1 MKTRVEIDKKYKIDL
16 KDLFKNDEEF
26 LKEVDYLDKK
36 LENFEKFQGHLLDD
50 DKTLLEFLK
59 LDDEISAKL
68 EVCYVYAH
76 LNNDFDLSEKRSNEF
91 FGKAVKLY
99 NKYST
104 NISYVI
110 PELLQNDYKI
120 IEKFI
125 NENKELKQYERMLK
139 NIFKEKS
146 HFLSKEEER
155 VLSVIKD
162 SFRTPE
168 NAHSK
173 LLDADLTFENIKDE
187 NGKKV
192 ELTSSNL
199 AKYLE
204 SKNRNV
210 RKNAFKKFYKSYINI
225 RNTTTE
231 LLASEVKNNNNIA
244 KLRKYDSAL
253 NASLEG
259 NDVNPKIY
267 GSLINHIHNNLKK
280 TYKYW
285 DLRKEILGVSKL
297 HIYDTYVPMV
307 DANDKEYSF
316 EEAKELVLNALSI
329 LGTDYTKVLN
339 EAFDNNWIDVFPT
352 KNKRSGGYCTA
363 VYNSHPYVFL
373 NFDNRYGEVS
383 TVAHELGH
391 AMHSYYSIKNNNY
404 VDYSYSIFVAEV
416 ASQVNE
422 IILSDY
428 MIKNSKD
435 KKEKLFILDELLK
448 RFKASVIR
456 QAMFAEFEK
465 EIHEQEQNG
474 VVLTSEYLNDLY
486 YKLNKLY
493 FGPSVEIDKE
503 IAFEW
508 ERIPHFFYN
517 FYVYQYSTGYIAA
530 LKIAKDIINKK
541 ENALENYLKFLSLGC
556 TMDPVSELKVAGV
569 DLTKDEVYNEAF
581 DEFEKEIE
589 EFEKIYKGSE

>member
-26 LKEVDYLDKK
+26 LKEVDHLNKK
-36 LENFEKFQGHLLDD
+36 IEEFEKFQGHLLDD

-76 LNNDFDLSEKRSNEF
+76 LNNDFDLGEKRSNEF

-125 NENKELKQYERMLK
+125 NENKDLKQYERMLK

-155 VLSVIKD
+155 VLSVIND

-168 NAHSK
+168 NAYSK
-173 LLDADLTFENIKDE
+173 LLDADLTFESIKDE
-187 NGKKV
+187 KGKKV
-192 ELTSSNL
+192 ELTSSNW

-210 RKNAFKKFYKSYINI
+210 RKNTFKKFYKSYINI

-253 NASLEG
+253 SASLES
-259 NDVNPKIY
+259 NDVNPQIY
-267 GSLINHIHNNLKK
+267 NSLINHIHNNLKK

-285 DLRKEILGVSKL
+285 DLRKKILGVSNL

-307 DANDKEYSF
+307 DANEKEYSF

-329 LGTDYTKVLN
+329 LGDDYTKVLN

-391 AMHSYYSIKNNNY
+391 AMHYYYSIKNNNY

-428 MIKNSKD
+428 MIKNSKN
-435 KKEKLFILDELLK
+435 KQEKLFVLDELLK

-456 QAMFAEFEK
+456 QTMFAEFEK

-581 DEFEKEIE
+581 EEFEKEIE

>member
-26 LKEVDYLDKK
+26 LKEVDHLNKK
-36 LENFEKFQGHLLDD
+36 IEEFEKFQGHLLDD

-76 LNNDFDLSEKRSNEF
+76 LNNDFDLGEKRSNEF

-125 NENKELKQYERMLK
+125 NENKDLKQYERMLK

-155 VLSVIKD
+155 VLSVFND

-168 NAHSK
+168 NAYSK
-173 LLDADLTFENIKDE
+173 LLDADLTFESIKDE

-192 ELTSSNL
+192 ELTSSNW

-253 NASLEG
+253 SASLES
-259 NDVNPKIY
+259 NDVNPQIY
-267 GSLINHIHNNLKK
+267 NSLINHIHNNLKK

-285 DLRKEILGVSKL
+285 DLRKKILGVSNL

-307 DANDKEYSF
+307 DTNEKEYSF

-329 LGTDYTKVLN
+329 LGDDYTKVLN

-383 TVAHELGH
+383 TIAHELGH

-435 KKEKLFILDELLK
+435 KQEKLFVLDELLK

-465 EIHEQEQNG
+465 EIHEKEQNG

-581 DEFEKEIE
+581 EEFEKEIE

>member
-1 MKTRVEIDKKYKIDL
+1 MKTRVEIDKKYKLDL

-26 LKEVDYLDKK
+26 LKEVDHLNKK
-36 LENFEKFQGHLLDD
+36 IEEFEKFQGHLLDD

-76 LNNDFDLSEKRSNEF
+76 LNNDFDLGEKRSNEF

-125 NENKELKQYERMLK
+125 NENKDLKQYERMLK

-155 VLSVIKD
+155 VLSVIND

-168 NAHSK
+168 NAYSK
-173 LLDADLTFENIKDE
+173 LLDADLTFESIKDE
-187 NGKKV
+187 KGKKV
-192 ELTSSNL
+192 ELTSSNW

-210 RKNAFKKFYKSYINI
+210 RKNTFKKFYKSYINI

-253 NASLEG
+253 SASLES
-259 NDVNPKIY
+259 NDVNPQIY
-267 GSLINHIHNNLKK
+267 NSLINHIHNNLKK

-285 DLRKEILGVSKL
+285 DLRKKILGVSNL

-307 DANDKEYSF
+307 DANEKEYSF

-329 LGTDYTKVLN
+329 LGDDYTKVLN

-391 AMHSYYSIKNNNY
+391 AMHYYYSIKNNNY

-428 MIKNSKD
+428 MIKNSKN
-435 KKEKLFILDELLK
+435 KQEKLFVLDELLK

-456 QAMFAEFEK
+456 QTMFAEFEK

-581 DEFEKEIE
+581 EEFEKEIE

>member
-1 MKTRVEIDKKYKIDL
+1 MKTRAEIDDKYKIDL
-16 KDLFKNDEEF
+16 KDLFENDKDFLNKLDILDEKIDELLKYQEHILDSSKNLVE
-26 LKEVDYLDKK
+26 LLT
-36 LENFEKFQGHLLDD
+36 LDD
-50 DKTLLEFLK
+50 DINSELEK
-59 LDDEISAKL
+59 
-68 EVCYVYAH
+68 CYLYAH
-76 LNNDFDLSEKRSNEF
+76 INNDLDLSEKRSNEF
-91 FGKAVKLY
+91 YGMAMKVY
-99 NKYST
+99 NKYSMNT
-104 NISYVI
+104 SYIV
-110 PELLQNDYKI
+110 PELLQSDYKV
-120 IEKFI
+120 IEKFVD
-125 NENKELKQYERMLK
+125 ERKELKQYERYLK
-139 NIFKEKS
+139 KIFKEKK

-155 VLSVIKD
+155 VLSIITD
-162 SFRTPE
+162 SFRLPE

-173 LLDADLTFENIKDE
+173 LMDADLTFENIKDE

-192 ELTSSNL
+192 ELTSSNW

-210 RKNAFKKFYKSYINI
+210 RKNTFKKFYKSYISI
-225 RNTTTE
+225 KNTTSE

-253 NASLEG
+253 SASLLS
-259 NDVNPKIY
+259 NDVDPKIY
-267 GSLINHIHNNLKK
+267 DSLIYHVNNNLDK
-280 TYKYW
+280 TYKFW
-285 DLRKEILGVSKL
+285 DLRKKILGVSKL

-307 DANDKEYSF
+307 DIKEKEYTF
-316 EEAKELVLNALSI
+316 LEAKDLVLNALSI
-329 LGTDYTKVLN
+329 LGEDYTKVLK

-363 VYNSHPYVFL
+363 AYKAHPYVFL

-383 TVAHELGH
+383 TIAHELGH
-391 AMHSYYSIKNNNY
+391 AMHYYYSIKNNSF

-422 IILSDY
+422 ILLSDY
-428 MIKNSKD
+428 MLKNSKD
-435 KKEKLFILDELLK
+435 KNEKLFILDELLK

-456 QAMFAEFEK
+456 QTMFAEFEK
-465 EIHEQEQNG
+465 EIHESEQKG
-474 VVLTSEYLNDLY
+474 LILTSEYLNELY
-486 YKLNKLY
+486 YNLNKKY
-493 FGPSVEIDKE
+493 YGPNVEIDKE
-503 IAFEW
+503 IAYEW
-508 ERIPHFFYN
+508 ERIPHFFYD

-581 DEFEKEIE
+581 LEFEKEIN
-589 EFEKIYKGSE
+589 EFEKNYKGSE

>member
-26 LKEVDYLDKK
+26 LKEVDHLNKK
-36 LENFEKFQGHLLDD
+36 IEEFEKFQGHLLDD

-76 LNNDFDLSEKRSNEF
+76 LNNDFDLGEKRSNEF
-91 FGKAVKLY
+91 FGKTVKLY

-125 NENKELKQYERMLK
+125 NENKDLKQYERMLK

-155 VLSVIKD
+155 VLSVIND

-168 NAHSK
+168 NAYSK
-173 LLDADLTFENIKDE
+173 LLDADLTFESIKDE
-187 NGKKV
+187 KGKKV
-192 ELTSSNL
+192 ELTSSNW

-210 RKNAFKKFYKSYINI
+210 RKNTFKKFYKSYINI

-253 NASLEG
+253 SASLES
-259 NDVNPKIY
+259 NDVNPQIY
-267 GSLINHIHNNLKK
+267 NSLINHIHNNLKK

-285 DLRKEILGVSKL
+285 DLRKKILGVSNL

-307 DANDKEYSF
+307 DANEKEYSF

-329 LGTDYTKVLN
+329 LGDDYTKVLN

-391 AMHSYYSIKNNNY
+391 AMHYYYSIKNNNY

-428 MIKNSKD
+428 MIKNSKN
-435 KKEKLFILDELLK
+435 KQEKLFVLDELLK

-456 QAMFAEFEK
+456 QTMFAEFEK

-581 DEFEKEIE
+581 EEFEKEIE

>member
-16 KDLFKNDEEF
+16 KDLFKNDAEF
-26 LKEVDYLDKK
+26 LKEVDCLDKK
-36 LENFEKFQGHLLDD
+36 IEEFEKFQGHLLDD

-110 PELLQNDYKI
+110 PELLQNDYKV

-168 NAHSK
+168 NATSK
-173 LLDADLTFENIKDE
+173 LLDADLTFESIKDE

-192 ELTSSNL
+192 ELTSSNW

-253 NASLEG
+253 SASLEG

-267 GSLINHIHNNLKK
+267 DSLINHIHNNLKK

-285 DLRKEILGVSKL
+285 DLRKKILGVSKL

-383 TVAHELGH
+383 TIAHELGH

-435 KKEKLFILDELLK
+435 KQEKLFILDELLK

-569 DLTKDEVYNEAF
+569 DLTKDEVYIEAF
-581 DEFEKEIE
+581 NEFEKEIE

>member
-26 LKEVDYLDKK
+26 LKEVEHLNKK
-36 LENFEKFQGHLLDD
+36 IEEFEKFQGHLLDD

-76 LNNDFDLSEKRSNEF
+76 LNNDFDLGEKRSNEF

-125 NENKELKQYERMLK
+125 NENKDLKQYERMLK

-155 VLSVIKD
+155 VLSVIND

-168 NAHSK
+168 NAYSK
-173 LLDADLTFENIKDE
+173 LLDADLTFESIKDE

-192 ELTSSNL
+192 ELTSSNW

-253 NASLEG
+253 SASLES
-259 NDVNPKIY
+259 NDVNPQIY
-267 GSLINHIHNNLKK
+267 NTLINHIHNNLKK

-285 DLRKEILGVSKL
+285 DLRKKILGVSNL

-307 DANDKEYSF
+307 DANEKEYSF

-329 LGTDYTKVLN
+329 LEDDYTKVLN
-339 EAFDNNWIDVFPT
+339 KAFDNNWIDVFPT

-391 AMHSYYSIKNNNY
+391 AMHYYYSIKNNNY

-428 MIKNSKD
+428 MIKNSKN
-435 KKEKLFILDELLK
+435 KQEKLFVLDELLK

-465 EIHEQEQNG
+465 EIHEKEQNG

-581 DEFEKEIE
+581 EEFEKEIE